1 MSKYGALALICGI
14 IGHLSGPF
22 YFFCQ
27 EKLGSESILMSYAR
41 IMSIR
46 LLNVAYDRLEP
57 RLLEANLQLVLS
69 RLKL

>member
-27 EKLGSESILMSYAR
+27 EVLGSKSSPMCFAR
-41 IMSIR
+41 IMSIQ
-46 LLNVAYDRLEP
+46 LLNVTYDRLEP